1 MGFQKQ
7 YDKLLEDIITNGIS
21 NEGEEVRTVWKDGRP
36 AYTKAL
42 WVRQFR
48 IKPTDI
54 FPLLRK
60 KYVNPKS
67 LVAEILWIM
76 QKASNVVSDARELG
90 TSVWDEWE
98 NEEGTIGKAYGY
110 QIRNNTY
117 KVNYDDISVGAILAT
132 GKTFGFK
139 DTETSENYEIHEEV
153 DGRYVYLN
161 QIDYVI
167 YKLIDDPSSRQTIT
181 TLMNPKEFNEMELPP
196 CVWASHWNVIGG
208 KLHLSVTSRSSDT
221 FLGLPFNIAQYAMLH
236 RLIAHVTGHELGE
249 FVFTGDNVH
258 LYDRHIPK
266 AIEFLNREE
275 AEVTPE
281 MWIDEDVKMFQ
292 EFEYGVNFGF
302 KGYSKDKV
310 KPLKA
315 PIAIGKREYERLKK
329 ENKRNKE

>member
-7 YDKLLEDIITNGIS
+7 YSKLLEDILSNGIS
-21 NEGEEVRTVWKDGRP
+21 NKGEEVRTVWKDGSP

-48 IKPTDI
+48 IKPTDT

-67 LVAEILWIM
+67 LVAEMLWIM
-76 QKASNVVSDARELG
+76 QKASNVVSEARELG
-90 TSVWDEWE
+90 TNVWDEWE
-98 NEEGTIGKAYGY
+98 NEQGNIGRAYGY
-110 QIRNNTY
+110 QIRNTGY
-117 KVNYDDISVGAILAT
+117 EVNYENLTEKVKKAIGKSFVEKEEDLEGKDGYIVV
-132 GKTFGFK
+132 GKTSK
-139 DTETSENYEIHEEV
+139 V
-153 DGRYVYLN
+153 MLN

-167 YKLIDDPSSRQTIT
+167 YKLIVDPSSRQTIT
-181 TLMNPKEFNEMELPP
+181 TLMNPKDFNKMELPP
-196 CVWASHWNVIGG
+196 CVWSSHWNVLGG
-208 KLHLSVTSRSSDT
+208 KLNLSVISRSSDT
-221 FLGLPFNIAQYAMLH
+221 FLGLPFNVAQYAMLH

-249 FVFTGDNVH
+249 FVFTSDNVH

-281 MWIDEDVKMFQ
+281 MWIDEQVEGFQ
-292 EFEYGVNFGF
+292 EFEYELNFGF

-310 KPLKA
+310 KPIKA
-315 PIAIGKREYERLKK
+315 PVAIGRGELERIRKK
-329 ENKRNKE
+329 EETE